1 MQLTPVYGADPLI
14 VLDGPP
20 DAILGPVVRQRRRL
34 VEALG
39 RLDDD
44 QWGRPTRCEGWDV
57 RDVIVHLD
65 STNSFWSF
73 SIGAGVAGSPT
84 RFLATFDPVASPAA
98 LVAESAEP
106 PAVVLDRFAAS
117 TEALVTQL
125 ESLDDHGWRS
135 LAEAPP
141 GHISVSAVAHHAL
154 WDSWV
159 HDRDILV
166 PLGIEQVV
174 EPDEV
179 AASLAY
185 AAALSPA
192 FSVALGHGRTGVLG
206 VSTTDP
212 SLELAVEVGDQVRV
226 VDGPA
231 ELADLV
237 LAGDAVELLETL
249 SIRRPFTQPVP
260 AGSEWWVEGLLEVFD
275 VSSGTAQ

>member
-98 LVAESAEP
+98 LVAGAPSRPPSCSALRSVDRGAGH
-106 PAVVLDRFAAS
+106 PARVARRPRV
-117 TEALVTQL
+117 ALVRR
-125 ESLDDHGWRS
+125 GP
-135 LAEAPP
+135 A

-159 HDRDILV
+159 HERDILV

-179 AASLAY
+179 AASLAH
-185 AAALSPA
+185 AAALSPRSPSR
-192 FSVALGHGRTGVLG
+192 SVT
-206 VSTTDP
+206 
-212 SLELAVEVGDQVRV
+212 VE
-226 VDGPA
+226 
-231 ELADLV
+231 
-237 LAGDAVELLETL
+237 
-249 SIRRPFTQPVP
+249 PVC
-260 AGSEWWVEGLLEVFD
+260 
-275 VSSGTAQ
+275 SG